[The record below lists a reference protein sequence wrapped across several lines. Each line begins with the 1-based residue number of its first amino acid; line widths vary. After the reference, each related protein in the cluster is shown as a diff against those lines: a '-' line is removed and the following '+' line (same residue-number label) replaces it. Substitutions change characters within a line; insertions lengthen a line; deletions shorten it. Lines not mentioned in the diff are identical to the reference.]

1 MSITT
6 SSKVS
11 AADRELRARTLVDAE
26 HSSAMEGLEASPEF
40 RADAAAYVEGE
51 IDVDELGRRTRAR
64 YGIV

>member
-11 AADRELRARTLVDAE
+11 AADRELRVRTLADAE
-26 HSSAMEGLEASPEF
+26 HSSAMEGLEPTPEF